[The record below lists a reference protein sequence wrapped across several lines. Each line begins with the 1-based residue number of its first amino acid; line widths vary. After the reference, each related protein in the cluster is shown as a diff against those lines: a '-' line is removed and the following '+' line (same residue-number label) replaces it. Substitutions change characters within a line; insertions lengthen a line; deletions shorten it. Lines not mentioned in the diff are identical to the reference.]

1 MKKAFLILLVL
12 AAFFTFCSC
21 GRNADSAAAPEP
33 QRLSVDTAELAG
45 DYRLSALTIDG
56 RDESDSIGTLNT
68 VGLGCSMTVNEDGTG
83 HLTAFG
89 EEEDLVFAGDR
100 MLLFIGKEG
109 FPFSLNGTELSFEY
123 DGREI
128 QMQKQQ

>member
-1 MKKAFLILLVL
+1 MKKSFLILLVL
-12 AAFFTFCSC
+12 AAFFTFCS
-21 GRNADSAAAPEP
+21 GGSKTGSTAVPEP
-33 QRLSVDTAELAG
+33 QRLSVDTADLAG

-68 VGLGCSMTVNEDGTG
+68 VGLGCSMTVNEDGSG

-109 FPFSLNGTELSFEY
+109 LPFSLNGTELSFEY

-128 QMQKQQ
+128 QMQKQ